1 MTVKYRLFMGA
12 IVSAC
17 VTLSAH
23 ADLLNISATS
33 LQSTTEEAIACTII
47 ATGGL
52 TYQGYK
58 VLVVYAEGGASD
70 SNARLTVRSLTR
82 GDTYTND
89 DWLGTI
95 FYQGQSVGAG
105 ADLANLYAGTLGR
118 TPSRTSDSA
127 ALVLFSP
134 GEPVCAYSREVSNP
148 NLKRVSVSITDITNK
163 IQGTR
168 SLTTQETYLLE
179 KWFPAK
185 SK

>member
-1 MTVKYRLFMGA
+1 MKYRFLTGVIF
-12 IVSAC
+12 SAC

-23 ADLLNISATS
+23 ADLLNVSSTS

-58 VLVVYAEGGASD
+58 VLVVYAEGASD
-70 SNARLTVRSLTR
+70 SNAKLTVRSLTR

-89 DWLGTI
+89 DWQGI
-95 FYQGQSVGAG
+95 IYYQGQSVGTG
-105 ADLANLYAGTLGR
+105 ADLSNLYAGTLGR

-134 GEPVCAYSREVSNP
+134 GEPVCAYSREVSSP
-148 NLKRVSVSITDITNK
+148 SLKRVSVSITDITNK

-168 SLTTQETYLLE
+168 SLSTQETYLLE
-179 KWFPAK
+179 KWLPAK
-185 SK
+185 SQ

>member
-1 MTVKYRLFMGA
+1 MGA

-23 ADLLNISATS
+23 ADLLNVSSTS
-33 LQSTTEEAIACTII
+33 LQSATEEAIACTII

-52 TYQGYK
+52 TYQGFK
-58 VLVVYAEGGASD
+58 VLVVYAEGSSD

-82 GDTYTND
+82 GDAYTND
-89 DWLGTI
+89 DWQGTIYYQGESVGLGT
-95 FYQGQSVGAG
+95 
-105 ADLANLYAGTLGR
+105 DLANLYAGTLGR

-134 GEPVCAYSREVSNP
+134 GEPVCAYSKEVSNP

-168 SLTTQETYLLE
+168 SLSTQETYLLE
-179 KWFPAK
+179 KWFPGK
-185 SK
+185 SN